1 MKTIGI
7 RELRQNAS
15 RWLRLVEQG
24 ESFEITDRG
33 RAVALLVPTSV
44 EQSARERLIRAGRL
58 SPGNGRALDVE
69 PLPPTPGQPLPSE
82 ILAAMRDDER

>member
-33 RAVALLVPTSV
+33 RAVALLVPTSAG
-44 EQSARERLIRAGRL
+44 QSTRERLIRAGRL
-58 SPGNGRALDVE
+58 SPGNGHVLDVE
-69 PLPPTPGQPLPSE
+69 PLPLTPGQPLPSE